1 MAKKELKLAIMGASG
16 VGKSVFL
23 TSYFKYATQDG
34 EGALAVSIAGQE
46 SIDYVSEMIQSLFF
60 EQRPISGTDNRY
72 NMSFNV
78 GQPDCRIS
86 LQDIPGGWTTS
97 SGSWEDAAVNISQD
111 LENADGV
118 IFFVSVGD
126 LLQSERY
133 DDQAFKAMQVFSRAL
148 ALLRKP
154 RDGSTTR
161 QDVPVCVVFT
171 KGDLS
176 PETSLETLE
185 AKYRAFLKNAQE
197 GGGKFK
203 WFKVGRNVKCWKS
216 VAMGRWER
224 QDQPPI
230 QGEHENVI
238 EPVEW
243 LIGRMVTAKSK
254 HRKLWA
260 WVFVII
266 CVFFVSGIVAG
277 DHIHWTWTK
286 NEIARLMD
294 IHKYDE
300 AESALDRF
308 EQRLFFGPLLP
319 RFLEAGSAAD
329 IRASVLGQSAIYDK
343 GRLKDMANKNFDSL
357 SQYITGADW
366 SQYPQAEPAYYA
378 DAVER
383 MQAYLDK
390 TDYYQVAPDEYDK
403 VKQALPYWTVC
414 KELRS
419 VEADIDESTNTE
431 TDSLAR
437 LEKLLKAS
445 AQIPDEWRARLNP
458 KVHGLLLAWVN
469 NLSGPHS
476 PETATQFVNQ
486 GNILIQYSNLPQDS
500 AQFLNG
506 KIAEWK
512 QAEVKL
518 WEPIC
523 NQWLSEAAGMEPAG
537 DAIAFL
543 ADKKAKPGLPDQFR
557 RTIDDTLQTHWQRR
571 FDAWNQEASSYAE
584 PQEAVTFLSQQMSM
598 AQLPENIRGQ
608 LDEKFRYYEGKVV
621 EAKVNEIKDKVIGA
635 RNLEELANE
644 LLPVLDTLGNDCP
657 KAVPE
662 ANSMLVSRI
671 NELVQDEFS
680 TSETQ
685 FGNYLV
691 AEDFDSAREAM
702 EQGLR
707 QIESGLERLQGR
719 SIDVPKYDERLM
731 EHRAGMLQRLEAGEF
746 VASKKAFAR
755 LKRRSTPSNH
765 EIDEVI
771 KSLNHFMNTYP
782 SSDKNSKIMQV
793 KDFLEAVKNGIR
805 GSITIVSSNCKG
817 WLWGGNEFM
826 VHVSTNSGE
835 QWDSEVREDA
845 NINWNEHVSIKW
857 NPTTTVNFQ
866 LEEQDDLT
874 KNDVFLN
881 RTVLATGIFGYKRL
895 NKDVTLY
902 GDKKNCSLHIKAEID
917 PPKLPREWE

>member
-1 MAKKELKLAIMGASG
+1 MAKKELKLAIMGATG

-23 TSYFKYATQDG
+23 ASYFKYATQDG
-34 EGALAVSIAGQE
+34 EGALAVSIADQE
-46 SIDYVSEMIQSLFF
+46 SIDYVSEMIQALFF
-60 EQRPISGTDNRY
+60 EQKPITGTDKRY
-72 NMSFNV
+72 NMSFHV
-78 GQPDCRIS
+78 GQLDCSIS

-97 SGSWEDAAVNISQD
+97 ASSWEDAAVNISQD
-111 LENADGV
+111 LKNADGV

-133 DDQAFKAMQVFSRAL
+133 DEAMQAFSLAL
-148 ALLRKP
+148 TLLRKP
-154 RDGSTTR
+154 RDGSAPR

-176 PETSLETLE
+176 PETSLEALE

-197 GGGKFK
+197 GGEKFN

-216 VAMGRWER
+216 VAMGRWEQ

-243 LIGRMVTAKSK
+243 LIGRMVTAKSE
-254 HRKLWA
+254 HRKRWA
-260 WVFVII
+260 RLISVICAVFVL
-266 CVFFVSGIVAG
+266 GIFLG
-277 DHIHWTWTK
+277 DHARWYFAEKEIVRLTEIH
-286 NEIARLMD
+286 N
-294 IHKYDE
+294 YDK
-300 AESALDRF
+300 AESALDKF
-308 EQRLFFGPLLP
+308 EQRLFFGQLLP
-319 RFLEAGSAAD
+319 RFLRAGSNVAD
-329 IRASVLGQSAIYDK
+329 IRVSVLGQSAIYDK
-343 GRLKDMANKNFDSL
+343 GRLKDMANKDFDSL

-419 VEADIDESTNTE
+419 VEADMDESANAE
-431 TDSLAR
+431 TDPFAR

-445 AQIPDEWRARLNP
+445 AQIPDEWRERLNP
-458 KVHGLLLAWVN
+458 KMHGLVLAWVSS
-469 NLSGPHS
+469 LSGPDS

-486 GNILIQYSNLPQDS
+486 GNMLIQHSNLPRDS
-500 AQFLNG
+500 AHVLNG
-506 KIAEWK
+506 KIAEWR
-512 QAEVKL
+512 QAEIQL

-523 NQWLSEAAGMEPAG
+523 NQWLSEAAGMDPG

-543 ADKKAKPGLPDQFR
+543 SDKKAKPNLPDQFR
-557 RTIDDTLQTHWQRR
+557 RTVDDTLQTHWQRR
-571 FDAWNQEASSYAE
+571 FDVWNQEASFYE
-584 PQEAVTFLSQQMSM
+584 TPQEAFTFLSQQRSM
-598 AQLPENIRGQ
+598 AQLPENIREQ
-608 LDEKFRYYEGKVV
+608 LEEKLRHYEEKVI
-621 EAKVNEIKDKVIGA
+621 EAKVNEIKDKAISA
-635 RNLEELANE
+635 RDLEELAKD
-644 LLPVLDTLGNDCP
+644 LLPVFDTLGNDCP
-657 KAVPE
+657 KAVSK
-662 ANSMLVSRI
+662 ANSMLSSRI
-671 NELVQDEFS
+671 DELVQDKFS

-685 FGNYLV
+685 FGKDLL
-691 AEDFDSAREAM
+691 AEDFDSARETM

-707 QIESGLERLQGR
+707 QIKSGLERFQGK
-719 SIDVPKYDERLM
+719 SINVSRYDGRVEK
-731 EHRAGMLQRLEAGEF
+731 HRANMMQRLEAGEF
-746 VASKKAFAR
+746 VASKKAFDQ
-755 LKRRSTPSNH
+755 LKSERTPSNH
-765 EIDEVI
+765 QIDKVI